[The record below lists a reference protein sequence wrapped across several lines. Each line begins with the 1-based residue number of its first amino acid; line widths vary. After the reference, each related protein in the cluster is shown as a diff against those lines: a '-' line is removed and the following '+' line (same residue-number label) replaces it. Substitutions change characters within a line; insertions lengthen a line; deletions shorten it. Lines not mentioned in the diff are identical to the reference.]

1 MDTKALWATT
11 GHSSALWEATTSVLW
26 EEATTLDPEGQALGP
41 LKEDSTRT
49 ISEATGTTKWDAT
62 TRATEEIEQELSLPC
77 KP

>member
-11 GHSSALWEATTSVLW
+11 GHSSALWEEPTTSVLW

-49 ISEATGTTKWDAT
+49 ISEATGTTKWEAT
-62 TRATEEIEQELSLPC
+62 IRVTED
-77 KP
+77 